1 MRASWYVHLF
11 VGLSLLICLQITSV
25 PAFAVEKGDIAPD
38 FTFPSL
44 LESNFVTLSDYR
56 GKVVFLDFW
65 SAWCAPCRDSLP
77 LLAKMRNSFS
87 SEQFELVSIDVD
99 VEPKDAVK
107 FLHDVASSVPVNYP
121 LAMDPGAISA
131 NLYRYK
137 TIPASYLIDQ
147 NGVIEQVHAN
157 FQAKDIDDLKQE
169 ISRLINRQYEG

>member
-1 MRASWYVHLF
+1 MRASWYVYLC
-11 VGLSLLICLQITSV
+11 VGLSMLVCLQITSL
-25 PAFAVEKGDIAPD
+25 PLLAVEKGDIAPD

-44 LESNFVTLSDYR
+44 LESNFVTLSDYK

-77 LLAKMRNSFS
+77 RLAKMRNSFS

-107 FLHDVASSVPVNYP
+107 FLEDVTSGAPINYP
-121 LAMDPGAISA
+121 LAMDPGAVSA
-131 NLYRYK
+131 RLYRYT

-157 FQAKDIDDLKQE
+157 FQAKDVGSLKQE
-169 ISRLINRQYEG
+169 ISRLINRQYDG